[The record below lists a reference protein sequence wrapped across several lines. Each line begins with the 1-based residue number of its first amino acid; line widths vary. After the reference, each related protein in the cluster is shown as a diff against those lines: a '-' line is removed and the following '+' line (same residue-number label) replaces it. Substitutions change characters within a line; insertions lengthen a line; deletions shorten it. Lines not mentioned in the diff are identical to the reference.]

1 MTTPVITAE
10 PEQKLQ
16 RPPLPKAERC
26 TLVIFGAS
34 GDLMRR
40 KLMPALYNL
49 CGEGCMSTSF
59 EVVGTSRTPMT
70 DEQFRQKMYEAA
82 KDSREIRNFSDENW
96 SCFARRLHYFSG
108 DFTVPGTFQKLRSH
122 LEEMQSKGSSPNV
135 LFYLSTPASGAVEI
149 VSGLAE
155 AGLNLNEKGWS
166 RIILEKPFG
175 HDLDSARALN
185 REVLKVFDEQNIYR
199 IDHYLGKETVQNIL
213 VFRFANSLFEPV
225 WNRNY
230 IEYVEIT
237 AAETLGVES
246 RAAFYEETGAL
257 RDMVANHLLQLL
269 ALTAMEPPVAFD
281 ADSVREQKVQVFR
294 SIHPM
299 NVGAVAA
306 NTVRGQYGPG
316 FIDGHPVV
324 GYRQEP
330 GVNPNSRTETFAAVR
345 LNVEN
350 WRWAGV
356 PFYLRAGKRMGR
368 SVTEIRVHFKRT
380 PQALFSGTASG
391 PMGPNTV
398 KLRIQ
403 PNESISVSFGAK
415 RPGLEMT
422 TVPVQARFCYAE
434 AFGGN
439 APVAY
444 ETLILDAMRGD
455 ATLFTRRD
463 EVEAEWTVITP
474 IEQAWAELPPPS
486 FPNYAAGSDGP
497 EQAAQL
503 LERSGHRWLSVSPRQ
518 VREAGSRRAGG
529 PATPQNANSGR
540 TGDPVGGAAFPETA
554 RAS

>member
-1 MTTPVITAE
+1 MFCSSKT
-10 PEQKLQ
+10 
-16 RPPLPKAERC
+16 
-26 TLVIFGAS
+26 F
-34 GDLMRR
+34 
-40 KLMPALYNL
+40 
-49 CGEGCMSTSF
+49 STSRLSARA
-59 EVVGTSRTPMT
+59 ESRSWPKG
-70 DEQFRQKMYEAA
+70 FSKMMR
-82 KDSREIRNFSDENW
+82 DQPFSLRL
-96 SCFARRLHYFSG
+96 SPASARPETIS
-108 DFTVPGTFQKLRSH
+108 
-122 LEEMQSKGSSPNV
+122 
-135 LFYLSTPASGAVEI
+135 PASGAVEI
-149 VSGLAE
+149 VSGLQSAR
-155 AGLNLNEKGWS
+155 LNRSEKGWS

-175 HDLDSARALN
+175 QDLESARALN
-185 REVLKVFDEQNIYR
+185 EEVLKVFDEQNVYR

-213 VFRFANSLFEPV
+213 VFRFANSIFEPV

-237 AAETLGVES
+237 AAETLGVGS

-299 NVGAVAA
+299 TLKEVAS

-316 FIDGHPVV
+316 RIDGNHVA

-422 TVPVQARFCYAE
+422 TIPVQARFCYAE

-439 APVAY
+439 TPDAY
-444 ETLILDAMRGD
+444 ETLILDAMHGD

-463 EVEAEWTVITP
+463 EVEAEWTIITP

-486 FPNYAAGSDGP
+486 FPNYPAGSDGP

-540 TGDPVGGAAFPETA
+540 TGDPAGGAAFPETA